1 MAVGGRGK
9 LNLCNYVLSIITFKI
24 VDKGDIAF
32 VTYEKGEPEAK
43 IRFRVENFAKPVA
56 EKWLGL
62 DEKVEIKGAAVVA
75 SLLEVN

>member
-1 MAVGGRGK
+1 MP
-9 LNLCNYVLSIITFKI
+9 YVLSIITFKI